1 MNMYAAHKT
10 TYTHLECKSIPIDDI
25 LQRLWIKTTAEECLS
40 VYQQCDRDMRCKEQK
55 EGDPGVSLKRQH
67 DYLLLLL
74 WNDHRPHSF
83 RSLGKSSG
91 ILDLGS
97 VAKSRWKREMGNVDA
112 DRDGRGRDT
121 FRGHFV

>member
-55 EGDPGVSLKRQH
+55 EGDPSISLKRQH
-67 DYLLLLL
+67 DFVLLV
-74 WNDHRPHSF
+74 PSHSL
-83 RSLGKSSG
+83 RTCIRQKSSME
-91 ILDLGS
+91 
-97 VAKSRWKREMGNVDA
+97 KREGNVTWTVTVGDV
-112 DRDGRGRDT
+112 T
-121 FRGHFV
+121 HSEVILFVV